1 MGRWTQMQRER
12 DFYTLDE
19 VASLFGVSVDTVV
32 GWTHR
37 GLPHTVKGGRWV
49 FVKENIIEW
58 ARTHRPRSSSGT

>member
-1 MGRWTQMQRER
+1 MEHER

-19 VASLFGVSVDTVV
+19 VASLFGVPVDTVV

-49 FVKENIIEW
+49 FVKENVIEW
-58 ARTHRPRSSSGT
+58 ARTHRPRSAGGS